1 MIEFGG
7 SSPQPTESRTLV
19 SRVRG
24 AWHQFW
30 FEETDGLRLGM
41 VRIGFAAVSL
51 CFWMGMLPGLRFYY
65 TNDGDFPIVF
75 ARNWG
80 SEWFGRLFMPDLLGG
95 ELATTVLAVL
105 FGVALL
111 ALLVGWRTRPAAVAT
126 LLLTYWFHHR
136 NPTFLT
142 AGDAVLRLTSLY
154 VAAAF
159 VAVAP
164 IDRALS
170 LDRVTALR
178 RREAQGDSIGP
189 SVIPVWPLRMI
200 QIQLA
205 LIYVVSGFWKL
216 VDPAWRNGTALWIA
230 LDSPLFSRF
239 GPPPLAPQGLF
250 AVATLVVALW
260 EFLFPLLIWWNRTR
274 CPALAMGVALHSS
287 ILVFMN
293 IGVFPLAMLALYPAL
308 LLPEECKVLIGRW
321 PSGRGWKMT
330 RSRLKVEN
338 PELSRST
345 CHLSFRLP
353 ASSHRDELRA
363 SIIGRGR

>member
-1 MIEFGG
+1 MPAPRVAELLLNGNRIPSVRNYGQTIPSLPEMLLSQAGEIFPGYYV
-7 SSPQPTESRTLV
+7 SRFELALYRDLEETAVVDLALV
-19 SRVRG
+19 SQDYS
-24 AWHQFW
+24 AWH
-30 FEETDGLRLGM
+30 
-41 VRIGFAAVSL
+41 
-51 CFWMGMLPGLRFYY
+51 
-65 TNDGDFPIVF
+65 
-75 ARNWG
+75 
-80 SEWFGRLFMPDLLGG
+80 LL
-95 ELATTVLAVL
+95 
-105 FGVALL
+105 
-111 ALLVGWRTRPAAVAT
+111 
-126 LLLTYWFHHR
+126 
-136 NPTFLT
+136 
-142 AGDAVLRLTSLY
+142 
-154 VAAAF
+154 F
-159 VAVAP
+159 VAPTRTA
-164 IDRALS
+164 DLEYLRAK
-170 LDRVTALR
+170 LR
-178 RREAQGDSIGP
+178 
-189 SVIPVWPLRMI
+189 
-200 QIQLA
+200 
-205 LIYVVSGFWKL
+205 
-216 VDPAWRNGTALWIA
+216 IA

-250 AVATLVVALW
+250 ALATLVVALW

-274 CPALAMGVALHSS
+274 RPALAMGVALHSS